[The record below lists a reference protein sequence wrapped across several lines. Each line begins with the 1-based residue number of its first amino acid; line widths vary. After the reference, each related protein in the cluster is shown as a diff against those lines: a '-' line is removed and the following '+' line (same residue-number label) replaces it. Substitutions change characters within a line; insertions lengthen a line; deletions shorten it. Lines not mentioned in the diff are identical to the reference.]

1 MLKVYYMLTKPGIIF
16 GNIVTTAAGFVLASQ
31 GKIDYWMFLMTLV
44 GLAFII
50 GSAGVFNNY
59 IDRKIDAKM
68 ARTMER
74 PLVKGTITVMN
85 ALMFGTLLAL
95 FGTAVLLKFTNVL
108 TVLVALTGFFVYL
121 VLYTFWKYRSF
132 YGTLVGSIAGAM
144 PPVVGYCAASDR
156 LDMGAFLLFAILVLW
171 QMPHFFSIAIYRID
185 EYQEASIPVLPIK
198 RGMYATKVQMVLY
211 IVAFIIST
219 VLLTFAGYTGY
230 MYLIASTIVGVAWLA
245 LCMNGFRSLDDAR
258 WARQMFA
265 CSLAVIMVL
274 CGVIIVDV
282 A

>member
-144 PPVVGYCAASDR
+144 PPVVGYY
-156 LDMGAFLLFAILVLW
+156 
-171 QMPHFFSIAIYRID
+171 P
-185 EYQEASIPVLPIK
+185 
-198 RGMYATKVQMVLY
+198 
-211 IVAFIIST
+211 
-219 VLLTFAGYTGY
+219 
-230 MYLIASTIVGVAWLA
+230 
-245 LCMNGFRSLDDAR
+245 
-258 WARQMFA
+258 
-265 CSLAVIMVL
+265 CSLANAPFFFHRYL
-274 CGVIIVDV
+274 SNR
-282 A
+282 